1 MAAWTAA
8 NISELVLMS
17 SNHSRSSSDLAPP
30 LVNRRD
36 LRHDVDAGGQ
46 PAFHQT
52 APDFAGFFVT
62 AYCAKYDLFASHIK
76 SAVGRRWEFV
86 KDPASKGRSMLTQIK
101 FGTSGWRAVMA
112 EEFTFANVRR
122 AVEGIARYVVLQK
135 PQGARVIVGRDPR
148 FLGET
153 FCSMAA
159 EILAAHGI
167 TPLVVAEPAPTPAFA
182 YAVIQSKADGV
193 INFTAS
199 HNPPE
204 YNGIKFS
211 TPDGC
216 PALPEVTKKIEAE
229 IVAGDNPPSTMEAA
243 SADKGT
249 LDPKPMYLK
258 RLGEIID
265 LEAIRKAGVR
275 VAFDPMW
282 GAARGYSDEL
292 LRSAG
297 ADVATVHDYRDVL
310 FGGHA
315 PEPDDHLLEDLR
327 IKMRETGAQI
337 GIATDGDA
345 DRFGIVDGDG
355 TFLQPNYVIALLFDY
370 LVESRGWKNGVAK
383 SVATTN
389 LINALAEKHGVELY
403 ETPVGFKYIG
413 ELIMQDKIAIGGEES
428 AGLSIRHHVPEK
440 DGLLAGLLCCEAVAK
455 RGKPL
460 GEQLKAI
467 SNQVG
472 SYYPQRE
479 NFRLTPEVKGKF
491 TEKLRVDPKEF
502 VGHSVSQVVRTDG
515 LKLLFDDGSW
525 VCYRLSGTEPV
536 VRVYTEAR
544 SERGSEKLSTAAKN
558 WIFE

>member
-1 MAAWTAA
+1 
-8 NISELVLMS
+8 
-17 SNHSRSSSDLAPP
+17 
-30 LVNRRD
+30 
-36 LRHDVDAGGQ
+36 
-46 PAFHQT
+46 
-52 APDFAGFFVT
+52 
-62 AYCAKYDLFASHIK
+62 
-76 SAVGRRWEFV
+76 
-86 KDPASKGRSMLTQIK
+86 
-101 FGTSGWRAVMA
+101 MA
-112 EEFTFANVRR
+112 EEFTFVNVRR
-122 AVEGIARYVVLQK
+122 AVTGIARYVASQK
-135 PQGARVIVGRDPR
+135 PKGARVIVGRDPR

-159 EILAAHGI
+159 DILLAHGI
-167 TPLVVAEPAPTPAFA
+167 TPLISEDAAPTPAFA
-182 YAVIQSKADGV
+182 FAVVQNKADGV

-229 IVAGDNPPSTMEAA
+229 IIAADQKDIPATSIAAGKKESL
-243 SADKGT
+243 G
-249 LDPKPMYLK
+249 PKPTYLK
-258 RLGEIID
+258 RLGEIVD
-265 LEAIRKAGVR
+265 LAAIKKAGLKV
-275 VAFDPMW
+275 VFDPMW

-297 ADVATVHDYRDVL
+297 VQVATVHDYRDVL

-327 IKMRETGAQI
+327 KKMKETGAQI

-345 DRFGIVDGDG
+345 DRFGIVDADG
-355 TFLQPNYVIALLFDY
+355 TFLQPNYVIAILFDY

-389 LINALAEKHGVELY
+389 LINALAKHHDVPLH

-440 DGLLAGLLCCEAVAK
+440 DGVLAGLLCCEAVAK
-455 RGKPL
+455 RGKSL

-472 SYYPQRE
+472 SFFPQRE

-491 TEKLRVDPKEF
+491 TGKLKQDPKEF
-502 VGHSVSQVVRTDG
+502 CGHAVQEVVRTDG
-515 LKLLFDDGSW
+515 LKLVFDDGSW

-544 SERGSEKLSTAAKN
+544 SERGLEKLGTAAKA

>member
-1 MAAWTAA
+1 
-8 NISELVLMS
+8 
-17 SNHSRSSSDLAPP
+17 
-30 LVNRRD
+30 
-36 LRHDVDAGGQ
+36 
-46 PAFHQT
+46 
-52 APDFAGFFVT
+52 
-62 AYCAKYDLFASHIK
+62 
-76 SAVGRRWEFV
+76 
-86 KDPASKGRSMLTQIK
+86 MLTQIK

-122 AVEGIARYVVLQK
+122 AVTGIARYVASQK
-135 PQGARVIVGRDPR
+135 PQEARVIVGRDPR
-148 FLGET
+148 FLGEA

-167 TPLVVAEPAPTPAFA
+167 APLVAAEPAPTPAFA
-182 YAVIQSKADGV
+182 HAVVQSKADGV

-229 IVAGDNPPSTMEAA
+229 IIAGDGA
-243 SADKGT
+243 SATPSGDVEGAQAS
-249 LDPKPMYLK
+249 LDPKPAYLK

-265 LEAIRKAGVR
+265 LEVIRKANLR

-292 LRSAG
+292 LRGAG
-297 ADVATVHDYRDVL
+297 LEVATVHDYRDVL

-327 IKMRETGAQI
+327 KKMRETGAQI

-345 DRFGIVDGDG
+345 DRFGIVDADG
-355 TFLQPNYVIALLFDY
+355 TFLQPNYVIAILFDY

-389 LINALAEKHGVELY
+389 LISALAQHHEVELH

-440 DGLLAGLLCCEAVAK
+440 DGVLAGLLCCEAVAR
-455 RGKPL
+455 RGKSL

-472 SYYPQRE
+472 SYFPERQ
-479 NFRLTPEVKGKF
+479 NFRLTPEVKAKF
-491 TEKLRVDPKEF
+491 TEKLRQDPKDF
-502 VGHSVSQVVRTDG
+502 CGHPVSRVVRTDG
-515 LKLLFDDGSW
+515 LKLVFSDGSW

-544 SERGSEKLSTAAKN
+544 SQKGLERLSTAAKH

>member
-1 MAAWTAA
+1 MT
-8 NISELVLMS
+8 
-17 SNHSRSSSDLAPP
+17 
-30 LVNRRD
+30 
-36 LRHDVDAGGQ
+36 
-46 PAFHQT
+46 
-52 APDFAGFFVT
+52 
-62 AYCAKYDLFASHIK
+62 
-76 SAVGRRWEFV
+76 
-86 KDPASKGRSMLTQIK
+86 TQIK

-122 AVEGIARYVVLQK
+122 AVGGIARYVASQK
-135 PQGARVIVGRDPR
+135 KQGARVIVGRDPR

-159 EILAAHGI
+159 EILTAQGI
-167 TPLVVAEPAPTPAFA
+167 TPVVITEPAPTPAFA
-182 YAVIQSKADGV
+182 YAVVQTKADGV

-229 IVAGDNPPSTMEAA
+229 IEAGDRADTA
-243 SADKGT
+243 SGATSNGDVRAGNES
-249 LDPKPMYLK
+249 LDVKPAYLK
-258 RLGEIID
+258 RLREIVD
-265 LEAIRKAGVR
+265 LEVIRKANLQVC
-275 VAFDPMW
+275 FDPMW
-282 GAARGYSDEL
+282 GAARGYSDQL
-292 LRSAG
+292 LRDAG
-297 ADVATVHDYRDVL
+297 VKVAAVHDYRDVL

-315 PEPDDHLLEDLR
+315 PEPDDHLLEGLR
-327 IKMRETGAQI
+327 EKMRATGAHI

-345 DRFGIVDGDG
+345 DRFGIVDADG
-355 TFLQPNYVIALLFDY
+355 TFVQPNYVIALLFDY

-389 LINALAEKHGVELY
+389 LINAIAKARGVELY

-440 DGLLAGLLCCEAVAK
+440 DGVLAGLLCCEMVAR
-455 RGKPL
+455 RGKSL
-460 GEQLKAI
+460 GEQLNALC
-467 SNQVG
+467 NQVG
-472 SYYPQRE
+472 SYHPKRE
-479 NFRLTPEVKGKF
+479 NFRLTSEVKEKF
-491 TEKLRVDPKEF
+491 TEKLRSDPQGF
-502 VGHSVSQVVRTDG
+502 YGRGVSAVVRTDG
-515 LKLLFDDGSW
+515 LKLIFEDGSW

-536 VRVYTEAR
+536 VRVYSEAR
-544 SERGSEKLSTAAKN
+544 SEQGLEKLSRAAKQ

>member
-1 MAAWTAA
+1 M
-8 NISELVLMS
+8 
-17 SNHSRSSSDLAPP
+17 P
-30 LVNRRD
+30 
-36 LRHDVDAGGQ
+36 
-46 PAFHQT
+46 
-52 APDFAGFFVT
+52 
-62 AYCAKYDLFASHIK
+62 
-76 SAVGRRWEFV
+76 
-86 KDPASKGRSMLTQIK
+86 TQIK

-112 EEFTFANVRR
+112 EDFTFANVRR
-122 AVEGIARYVVLQK
+122 AVTGIARYVASQK

-153 FCSMAA
+153 FCAMAS
-159 EILAAHGI
+159 EILSAHGI
-167 TPLVVAEPAPTPAFA
+167 TPLVASEPAPTPALS
-182 YAVIQSKADGV
+182 YAVIHNKADGV

-211 TPDGC
+211 TPDGV

-229 IVAGDNPPSTMEAA
+229 IVAADGNRSEGT
-243 SADKGT
+243 SAGSLKT
-249 LDPKPMYLK
+249 QSLDPKPDYLT
-258 RLGEIID
+258 RLRETVD
-265 LEAIRKAGVR
+265 LNTVRKAGLKIV
-275 VAFDPMW
+275 FDPMF

-297 ADVATVHDYRDVL
+297 VQVATVHDARDVL

-315 PEPDDHLLEDLR
+315 PEPDDHLLETLR
-327 IKMRETGAQI
+327 EKMRETGAQI

-345 DRFGIVDGDG
+345 DRFGIVDADG
-355 TFLQPNYVIALLFDY
+355 TFLQPNYIIALLFDY

-389 LINALAEKHGVELY
+389 LINALARKHGVELY

-440 DGLLAGLLCCEAVAK
+440 DGVLAGLLCCEAVAN
-455 RGKPL
+455 RGKSL
-460 GEQLKAI
+460 REQLQEI

-472 SYYPQRE
+472 SFFPQRE
-479 NFRLTPEVKGKF
+479 NFRLTPEVKTKF
-491 TEKLRVDPKEF
+491 TEKLKSDPHEF
-502 VGHSVSQVVRTDG
+502 LGHKVSEVVRKDG
-515 LKLLFDDGSW
+515 LKLVLNDGSW

-536 VRVYTEAR
+536 VRVYSEAR
-544 SERGSEKLSTAAKN
+544 TEEGLKKLSAAAKN

>member
-1 MAAWTAA
+1 
-8 NISELVLMS
+8 
-17 SNHSRSSSDLAPP
+17 
-30 LVNRRD
+30 
-36 LRHDVDAGGQ
+36 
-46 PAFHQT
+46 
-52 APDFAGFFVT
+52 
-62 AYCAKYDLFASHIK
+62 
-76 SAVGRRWEFV
+76 
-86 KDPASKGRSMLTQIK
+86 MLTQIK
-101 FGTSGWRAVMA
+101 FGTSGWRTVMA
-112 EEFTFANVRR
+112 EEFTFGNVKR
-122 AVEGIARYVVLQK
+122 AVGGIARYVASQK
-135 PQGARVIVGRDPR
+135 PQAARVIVGRDPR

-153 FCSMAA
+153 FCAMAA
-159 EILAAHGI
+159 EILSAHGI
-167 TPLVVAEPAPTPAFA
+167 IPLVVAEPAPTPAFA
-182 YAVIQSKADGV
+182 HAVIQNKADGV

-216 PALPEVTKKIEAE
+216 PALPEVTRKIEAE
-229 IVAGDNPPSTMEAA
+229 IVAGDQDESTANSDAA
-243 SADKGT
+243 TAEHASDYGA
-249 LDPKPMYLK
+249 LDPKPGYLK
-258 RLGEIID
+258 RLAEIVD
-265 LEAIRKAGVR
+265 LKIIQQAGLK

-282 GAARGYSDEL
+282 GAARGFSDEL

-297 ADVATVHDYRDVL
+297 VQVATVHDYRDVL

-327 IKMRETGAQI
+327 NKMRETGAQI

-345 DRFGIVDGDG
+345 DRFGIVDADG

-389 LINALAEKHGVELY
+389 LINALAQKYEVELH

-440 DGLLAGLLCCEAVAK
+440 DGLLAGLLCCEAVAR
-455 RGKPL
+455 RGKSL
-460 GEQLKAI
+460 GEQLKEI
-467 SNQVG
+467 CNQVG
-472 SYYPQRE
+472 SFYPQRE
-479 NFRLTPEVKGKF
+479 NFRLTPEVKAKF
-491 TEKLRVDPKEF
+491 TEKLRSDPSEF
-502 VGHSVSQVVRTDG
+502 CGRPVSGVVRTDG
-515 LKLLFDDGSW
+515 LKLLFSDGSW

-544 SERGSEKLSTAAKN
+544 SERGLEKLSTAAKH